1 MKKSKKWQKKYCQ
14 NYKRNFEY
22 LTILQYIFYL
32 YSNKKTLGFKL
43 PGVFYMKVIIC
54 IAIKILNGVL
64 YLHVI
69 IISHCIEVVK

>member
-1 MKKSKKWQKKYCQ
+1 MK
-14 NYKRNFEY
+14 
-22 LTILQYIFYL
+22 
-32 YSNKKTLGFKL
+32 
-43 PGVFYMKVIIC
+43 IIIVS